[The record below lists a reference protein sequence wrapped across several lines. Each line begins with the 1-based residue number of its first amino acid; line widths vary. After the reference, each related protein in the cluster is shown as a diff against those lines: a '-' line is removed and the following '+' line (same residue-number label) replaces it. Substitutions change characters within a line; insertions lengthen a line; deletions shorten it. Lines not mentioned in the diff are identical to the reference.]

1 MTAPI
6 EPPPEWSRDV
16 PLALRVAA
24 GLCAAV
30 GILSVVGALAV
41 SIPLVTDA
49 PRTWLPLGV
58 NLTAA
63 LLMCLA
69 AVFVWKRRK
78 LGVYLIVVAWTLPN
92 LVNLA
97 YGHSLRGPSLLM
109 VLALITLATN
119 WHELH

>member
-1 MTAPI
+1 
-6 EPPPEWSRDV
+6 
-16 PLALRVAA
+16 
-24 GLCAAV
+24 
-30 GILSVVGALAV
+30 
-41 SIPLVTDA
+41 
-49 PRTWLPLGV
+49 
-58 NLTAA
+58 
-63 LLMCLA
+63 MCLA

-97 YGHSLRGPSLLM
+97 YGRSLRGPSLLM

>member
-1 MTAPI
+1 
-6 EPPPEWSRDV
+6 
-16 PLALRVAA
+16 
-24 GLCAAV
+24 
-30 GILSVVGALAV
+30 VVGALAV
-41 SIPLVTDA
+41 SVPLVTDA

-69 AVFVWKRRK
+69 AVFVWKRRR

-119 WHELH
+119 WHQLH

>member
-6 EPPPEWSRDV
+6 ESPPESSVEV

-41 SIPLVTDA
+41 SIRLVTDA
-49 PRTWLPLGV
+49 PRTWIPLGV

-63 LLMCLA
+63 VLMCLA
-69 AVFVWKRRK
+69 AVFVWKGRK

-92 LVNLA
+92 LINLA
-97 YGHSLRGPSLLM
+97 YGHSLRGPSLLI

>member
-16 PLALRVAA
+16 PLALPVAA

-49 PRTWLPLGV
+49 HRTWLPLAV

-92 LVNLA
+92 MVNLA
-97 YGHSLRGPSLLM
+97 YSHSLRGPSLLM
-109 VLALITLATN
+109 VLALITLAAN
-119 WHELH
+119 WHEFH

>member
-6 EPPPEWSRDV
+6 ESPPASSLDV

-49 PRTWLPLGV
+49 PRTWIPLGV
-58 NLTAA
+58 NVTAA

-109 VLALITLATN
+109 VRALIPLATN
-119 WHELH
+119 GHQLH